1 MSKTA
6 ATRSL
11 VFAAACIEL
20 FSASHLHAQASP
32 DNQSPS
38 AAWST
43 FLNGSDAN
51 LQPDRIGIDYE
62 EPKSAE
68 LQPLH
73 HMLIRRH
80 ALAKVKEIFSP
91 LRLPVDVTVRNVECG
106 VSNAWY
112 QRPVVTICYEYA
124 RDILKMAPRET
135 SPDGITPED
144 AVVGQFLYTA
154 AHEMGHAVFDLLDI
168 PLFGRPEDAADEFA
182 AHVLLRIGKEDARK
196 LVEGAAYAYTDYVK
210 KPTVTVPV
218 TAFADVHGAPMQR
231 LYNLI
236 CIAYGA
242 DHDMF
247 ADLVGSGFLPKERA
261 PNCQVEFGELNFA
274 FQRLIYPF
282 LDEKL
287 LSEVL
292 SKSWVPLPNA
302 RPPRLSDMTRVAP

>member
-1 MSKTA
+1 
-6 ATRSL
+6 
-11 VFAAACIEL
+11 L
-20 FSASHLHAQASP
+20 FSSPQLLAQTAP
-32 DNQSPS
+32 EPQTPQ

-43 FLNGSDAN
+43 LLSGSDTAD
-51 LQPDRIGIDYE
+51 LQPNRIKIDYE

-68 LQPLH
+68 LMPLYH
-73 HMLIRRH
+73 LLIRRH
-80 ALAKVKEIFSP
+80 ALPKVQEIFSP
-91 LRLPVDVTVRNVECG
+91 LRLPTDITVRNTECG

-112 QRPVVTICYEYA
+112 QRPTVTICYEYA
-124 RDILKMAPRET
+124 RDILKMVPAET
-135 SPDGITPED
+135 SADGITPED

-154 AHEMGHAVFDLLDI
+154 SHEMGHAVFDMLDV

-210 KPTVTVPV
+210 RPTVTVPV

-261 PNCQVEFGELNFA
+261 PSCKLEFDELNFA
-274 FQRLIYPF
+274 FQRLIYPY
-282 LDEKL
+282 LDQKL
-287 LSEVL
+287 LNEVL
-292 SKSWVPLPNA
+292 SKSWVPLLNV
-302 RPPRLSDMTRVAP
+302 RPPRMTDMTRVSP